1 MFHTVKASLYK
12 FTYPQCERGSKSSVY
27 NFTAYPLK
35 KVCSTPYPGSSS
47 YMLDSTIQLLHLYP
61 EDTFLGNLHNCITH
75 WLEIYSVND
84 LIHHLNKWGPVIPPS
99 TLYKVQTRKKFW
111 MHVSNIVCG
120 VRGGV
125 GHAWIWKC
133 PRNAKVSNEYF
144 PWL

>member
-12 FTYPQCERGSKSSVY
+12 FTLIHNVREGRKAQY

-47 YMLDSTIQLLHLYP
+47 YMLDNTIHLLHLYP
-61 EDTFLGNLHNCITH
+61 EDTFLGNLCNCIIH
-75 WLEIYSVND
+75 WIETYSVND
-84 LIHHLNKWGPVIPPS
+84 IIHHLNKWGPVLSPS
-99 TLYKVQTRKKFW
+99 TLYKVQTRKKFQI
-111 MHVSNIVCG
+111 HQSNIVCG

-133 PRNAKVSNEYF
+133 PRNAKVSEEFF